1 MNTPRRF
8 FLVFTLT
15 MLLLGLA
22 AHSVPSVSVCA
33 CADYSEGQTGSSGL
47 DACLVCQ
54 LKAGAQVSSVST
66 LSPGD
71 ELPGVDST
79 LFLILLE
86 HATRIPH
93 PPILF

>member
-1 MNTPRRF
+1 MTMPQRF

-22 AHSVPSVSVCA
+22 AHSMPFVSVCA
-33 CADYSEGQTGSSGL
+33 CADISEAQAGTSGL

-54 LKAGAQVSSVST
+54 LQTGVQVSSVST
-66 LSPGD
+66 LSSGD
-71 ELPGVDST
+71 ELPSMDNAPFPVPQ
-79 LFLILLE
+79 E
-86 HATRIPH
+86 HVARIPH